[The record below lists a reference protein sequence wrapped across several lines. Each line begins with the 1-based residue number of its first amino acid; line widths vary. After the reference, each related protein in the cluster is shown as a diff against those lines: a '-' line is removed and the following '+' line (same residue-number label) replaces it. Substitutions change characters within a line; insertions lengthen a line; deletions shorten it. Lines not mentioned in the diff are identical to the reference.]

1 MTDSSID
8 PALLDDLND
17 GEPSFLRSTPDGFED
32 EEGKTY
38 PELVARLVEAK
49 RHVKLFEDGELI
61 HTSQDCGGNPI
72 CPLCNDERARVY
84 ARLLLDVDGRR
95 FLLDVPPKAKR
106 RFAAIARVGITGPI
120 RLTCTRIERKGRAWG
135 DISFEIVKEA
145 A

>member
-1 MTDSSID
+1 VGSNPGRAPRQARRGGEINGIRWLRRVLGHDS
-8 PALLDDLND
+8 D
-17 GEPSFLRSTPDGFED
+17 GGRGTHEYSG
-32 EEGKTY
+32 
-38 PELVARLVEAK
+38 
-49 RHVKLFEDGELI
+49 LI

-95 FLLDVPPKAKR
+95 FLLDVPPKTKR
-106 RFAAIARVGITGPI
+106 RFAAMARVGITGPI
-120 RLTCTRIERKGRAWG
+120 RLICNCIERKGRAWG